1 MASPTSFSFSDLVF
15 THDTNSISPIPHTP
29 YIEELIADL
38 NPPSDISLPL
48 NFSLSSDSWHTSIS
62 FHLSQLIAASG
73 TPSILLYHS
82 YLVGK
87 LLHQEELRM
96 LGRLSPSLA

>member
-48 NFSLSSDSWHTSIS
+48 TFS
-62 FHLSQLIAASG
+62 LSQLIAASG

-96 LGRLSPSLA
+96 LGRLSPSLARSHKNGRRLHT